1 MNSSRETEYILMWDM
16 YGLETIINVTEIQD
30 DAIIA
35 GLKGEEFKHKNPL
48 HYMILRARFNSQR
61 CYEIYSI
68 VTKDIDK
75 DDFIRLFKDSP
86 QMIVDLI
93 RERGTKI
100 YSDRKSREA
109 VIT

>member
-1 MNSSRETEYILMWDM
+1 MWDM
-16 YGLETIINVTEIQD
+16 YGLESVINVTEIQD

-35 GLKGEEFKHKNPL
+35 GLKGEKVKHTNPL
-48 HYMILRARFNSQR
+48 HYMILRAKFNMQR

-100 YSDRKSREA
+100 YSDRQTREA